1 MRLRRYAQGKDFS
14 GPIGRIAA
22 VMRRFLIIV
31 ALVVVATGGAW
42 TIAWHIAAQ
51 QLIAGV
57 ERWAQQRRDEGWQVS
72 YGSASPA
79 GFPDKLG
86 AQLSEP
92 VLQVPARGPGGVDW
106 SWRAPSVRVEVVP
119 WRLDR
124 ITLRNRGA
132 NQVSVTRDALKID
145 GTLDC
150 DDVLVRL
157 EAGRRD
163 GGRDGGRYLVELGGP
178 KLRLSEPPV
187 TAEATQFAVDL
198 RLYRVPPG
206 DHQQIAA
213 DLGLGINNLVTGVV
227 GAMQNTPMTAN
238 LHANLMGAIP
248 AGPLDQ
254 AVAAWRD
261 DGGTLEVRRL
271 TFAASH
277 VNVLANGTLALD
289 NQMRPM
295 GAASA
300 AIRGFDEALDRLTRA
315 GTVNPRDAQLA
326 KLMLSAIAQP
336 NADGERVLNVP
347 ITGQNGWLYV
357 GPMRLTRLDPLKLR

>member
-1 MRLRRYAQGKDFS
+1 
-14 GPIGRIAA
+14 
-22 VMRRFLIIV
+22 MRRFLIIV
-31 ALVVVATGGAW
+31 ALAVAAAAGAW

-57 ERWAQQRRDEGWQVS
+57 ERWAEQRRAEGWEVA
-72 YGSASPA
+72 YTGVAAA
-79 GFPDKLG
+79 GFPTKLG
-86 AQLSEP
+86 AELTAP
-92 VLQVPARGPGGVDW
+92 ALAVPARGPGGVSW

-132 NQVSVTRDALKID
+132 NQVSAMRDTLKVE

-157 EAGRRD
+157 EAAGRRD
-163 GGRDGGRYLVELGGP
+163 NGRGLVELEGV
-178 KLRLSEPPV
+178 KLRLTEPAV
-187 TAEATQFAVDL
+187 TADASHFAIDL
-198 RLYRVPPG
+198 RLYRVQPG
-206 DHQQIAA
+206 DHTQIAA
-213 DLGLGINNLVTGVV
+213 DLGLGINNLVTGLL
-227 GAMQNTPMTAN
+227 GAVRNTPITAN

-261 DGGTLEVRRL
+261 DGGTIEVRRL
-271 TFAASH
+271 TFAASS
-277 VNVLANGTLALD
+277 VAVLANGTLALD

-300 AIRGFDEALDRLTRA
+300 AIRGFDEALDRLTGA

-326 KLMLSAIAQP
+326 KLLLSAIAAP
-336 NADGERVLNVP
+336 NAEGERVLNVP

-357 GPMRLTRLDPLKLR
+357 GPMRLTRLDPLKLK

>member
-1 MRLRRYAQGKDFS
+1 
-14 GPIGRIAA
+14 
-22 VMRRFLIIV
+22 MRRFLIIV
-31 ALVVVATGGAW
+31 GLVVVAAGVLFTV
-42 TIAWHIAAQ
+42 AWHVAAQ

-72 YGSASPA
+72 YSAAAPA
-79 GFPDKLG
+79 GFPTKLG
-86 AQLSEP
+86 AQLADP
-92 VLQVPARGPGGVDW
+92 VLQVPARGPGGVAW
-106 SWRAPSVRVEVVP
+106 EWRAPSVRIEVLP

-132 NQVSVTRDALKID
+132 NQVIAVRDGLRID

-163 GGRDGGRYLVELGGP
+163 AGRYLVELEGV
-178 KLRLSEPPV
+178 KLRLAEPPIN
-187 TAEATQFAVDL
+187 ADASHFAVDL
-198 RLYRVPPG
+198 RLYRVAPG
-206 DHQQIAA
+206 NHSQTAA
-213 DLGLGINNLVTGVV
+213 DLGLGVNNLVTGLL
-227 GAMQNTPMTAN
+227 GAAGNPPITAN
-238 LHANLMGAIP
+238 LHATLMGAIP
-248 AGPLDQ
+248 AGPPDQ
-254 AVAAWRD
+254 ALASWRD
-261 DGGTLEVRRL
+261 DGGTIEVRRL
-271 TFAASH
+271 TFAAA
-277 VNVLANGTLALD
+277 NVTLSANGTLALD

-300 AIRGFDEALDRLTRA
+300 SIHGFDDALDRLSKA

-326 KLMLSAIAQP
+326 RYLLAAIAKP
-336 NADGERVLNVP
+336 NETGERVLNVP